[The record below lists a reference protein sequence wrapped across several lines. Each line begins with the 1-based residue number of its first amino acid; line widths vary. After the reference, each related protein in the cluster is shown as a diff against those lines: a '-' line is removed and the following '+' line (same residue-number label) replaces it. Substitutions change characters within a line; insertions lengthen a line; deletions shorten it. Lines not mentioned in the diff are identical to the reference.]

1 MDTYELNDGHRL
13 PVIGFGTYPL
23 RGDAGVAAMVGA
35 LDAGYRLLDSAVNYE
50 NEVEVGEAVRASG
63 LDRDEILVTTKVP
76 GRFHARELAVRSV
89 EDSLTRMQ
97 LDVLD
102 LVLIHWPNPSRDL
115 YVEAWEGLIECRSRG
130 LVRSIGVSNFTEAH
144 LDRIISATGVTP
156 AVNQVEVHPRFP
168 QTGLIQAHARLGIV
182 TEAWSPLGK
191 GSVDLT
197 AGPIAQ
203 AAAAHGAT
211 PGQVVLRWHLQRGV
225 LPLPKSES
233 PERQRQNLDLF
244 GLTLSPDELDAITA
258 MGVDSGR
265 RFDGDPNVHE
275 EM

>member
-168 QTGLIQAHARLGIV
+168 QTELIQAHARLGIV